1 MKIQVKRALPEPSDE
16 SAVSHQLNRA
26 AFRLPLMQ
34 ARVLQVVLSQLRP
47 NDTTFP
53 TVEMAVG
60 DVLRALGLEDTKFY
74 RDQLRAQTKAL
85 RSQTMDVDT
94 GDGWAQFGFVDRA
107 EWIKSRD
114 VLQVRPSQD
123 IAEFVLDL
131 KGLFSMISNEEF
143 ARLTSEYAIR
153 LFQLLSSWRDKAGK
167 DGNKPG
173 CWWWESDFATLRHL
187 MKVPGDAYMGSDGT
201 SNFKVKVIE
210 NPLKEI
216 NAADL
221 GLVVTTEYRKRGR
234 SIVGVRFNCKLTSKA
249 KPIGKVPDEIEK
261 GVLKLRETKRWKEI
275 FHALQAQPELPGMP
289 NVDRDTRRQ
298 MDENKAD
305 KDLAKELAEAPPAKG
320 VKKPATRG

>member
-1 MKIQVKRALPEPSDE
+1 MAKQVVKRTPEPSDE
-16 SAVSHQLNRA
+16 SALSHQLSRA

-85 RSQTMDVDT
+85 RSQTLDVDT

-114 VLQVRPSQD
+114 VLQVRPSED
-123 IAEFVLDL
+123 IAEFALDL
-131 KGLFSMISNEEF
+131 KGLFSMVSNEEF
-143 ARLTSEYAIR
+143 SRLTSEYAIR
-153 LFQLLSSWRDKAGK
+153 LFQLLSSWKDKAGK

-173 CWWWESDFATLRHL
+173 CWWWDSDFATLRHL
-187 MKVPGDAYMGSDGT
+187 MKVPPGTYSGSNGT
-201 SNFKVKVIE
+201 SLFRIYVID
-210 NPLKEI
+210 NPIKEI

-221 GLVVTTEYRKRGR
+221 GLVVTTEYKKRGR

-249 KPIGKVPDEIEK
+249 KLIGKVPTGPEK
-261 GVLKLRETKRWKEI
+261 AILKHRTTKRWQEI
-275 FHALQAQPELPGMP
+275 FRDLQAQQELPGMP
-289 NVDRDTRRQ
+289 RTDSETRRA
-298 MDENKAD
+298 MDEAKAD
-305 KDLAKELAEAPPAKG
+305 QMYQDELQAKS
-320 VKKPATRG
+320 

>member
-1 MKIQVKRALPEPSDE
+1 MKTSIKKVLPEASDE
-16 SAVSHQLNRA
+16 SAMGHKLSRA

-34 ARVLQVVLSQLRP
+34 ARVLQVVFSQIRP
-47 NDTTFP
+47 KDTTFP

-60 DVLRALGLEDTKFY
+60 DVLRALNLEDTKFY

-85 RSQTMDVDT
+85 RSQTLDMDT
-94 GDGWAQFGFVDRA
+94 GDGWVQFGFVDRA

-143 ARLTSEYAIR
+143 SRLTSEYAIR

-173 CWWWESDFATLRHL
+173 CWWWDSDFATMRHL
-187 MKVPGDAYMGSDGT
+187 MKVPSDAYMGSDGT
-201 SNFKVKVIE
+201 TNLKKFVIE
-210 NPLKEI
+210 NPIKEI

-221 GLVVTTEYRKRGR
+221 GMTIETEYKKRGR
-234 SIVGVRFNCKLTSKA
+234 SIVGVRFNCKLTAKATDKETLKWRKTPKWKELFDLRMAQPDFPGFEQFSKA
-249 KPIGKVPDEIEK
+249 ERIEQNEIG
-261 GVLKLRETKRWKEI
+261 
-275 FHALQAQPELPGMP
+275 A
-289 NVDRDTRRQ
+289 DRDYSAWLVEKRSL
-298 MDENKAD
+298 D
-305 KDLAKELAEAPPAKG
+305 G
-320 VKKPATRG
+320 